1 MIEVRYENGRWC
13 PRVIC
18 DQCRTPIKAGES
30 PGGIAVWR
38 GEESSD
44 ETGRTCLHLHKGQCD
59 YQAMAR
65 QWGYTLWEDID
76 NHLVHLLHN
85 FGFTT
90 EQKLRDAKKRARELA
105 ELFA

>member
-1 MIEVRYENGRWC
+1 
-13 PRVIC
+13 
-18 DQCRTPIKAGES
+18 
-30 PGGIAVWR
+30 
-38 GEESSD
+38 
-44 ETGRTCLHLHKGQCD
+44 
-59 YQAMAR
+59 MAR